1 MDPNVRLITSVDAM
15 RNAARALRAG
25 GRTLALVPTMGALH
39 AGHLSLVRRARSEA
53 DAVAVSIF
61 VNPTQFGPG
70 EDYTSYPRHIER
82 DLELL
87 QPFQVAAVFAPDAA
101 AMYPPG
107 FDAFV
112 EPGALAQKFEGVAR
126 PGHFRGVATVVVK
139 LFHIVQ
145 PDVACFGQ
153 KDFQQAVI
161 VRRLIE
167 NLNVGVRL
175 AVGPIVRESDGVAMS
190 SRHAHLSAEDRA
202 AARVLYQSLRRAH
215 QCFEAGETRGEA
227 IVEEM
232 RAVLSS
238 ELRVKPDY
246 AVPVDPLR
254 LEPVERVT
262 PGTVALVAAHVGPT
276 RLIDNL
282 ILAPAGTSDEERL
295 RLAFGKEM

>member
-1 MDPNVRLITSVDAM
+1 MQLITSIDEMSRYSRELHAK
-15 RNAARALRAG
+15 
-25 GRTLALVPTMGALH
+25 GRRLALVPTMGALH
-39 AGHLSLVRRARSEA
+39 AGHLSLVRRAQSEA
-53 DAVAVSIF
+53 DAVVVSIF

-70 EDYTSYPRHIER
+70 EDYTRYPRNIER

-87 QPFQVAAVFAPDAA
+87 KPFQVAAVFAPDAA

-112 EPGALAQKFEGVAR
+112 EPGALAQKFEGAVR

-139 LFHIVQ
+139 LFNIVQ

-161 VRRLIE
+161 VRRLIADL
-167 NLNVGVRL
+167 NLGVRL
-175 AVGPIVRESDGVAMS
+175 VVGPIVRESDGVAMS
-190 SRHAHLSAEDRA
+190 SRHAYLSTEDRA
-202 AARVLYQSLRRAH
+202 AARVLYQSLRQAQ
-215 QCFEAGETRGEA
+215 QCFEAGETEGQRIAEA
-227 IVEEM
+227 VQMMIEREP
-232 RAVLSS
+232 
-238 ELRVKPDY
+238 RVKPDY
-246 AVPVDPLR
+246 AAVVELR
-254 LEPVERVT
+254 CLEPVERVT

-295 RLAFGKEM
+295 RLAFRTET